1 MGDPKVKVLV
11 SVGILL
17 AQTCMGQLLGIIQNG
32 NGNGNGNENS
42 AGQLQAPD
50 GVIPFS
56 LISVDYC
63 LAAVC

>member
-32 NGNGNGNENS
+32 NGNENS

>member
-1 MGDPKVKVLV
+1 LGDPKVKVLV

-17 AQTCMGQLLGIIQNG
+17 AQTCMGQLLGIIQ
-32 NGNGNGNENS
+32 NGNGNENS